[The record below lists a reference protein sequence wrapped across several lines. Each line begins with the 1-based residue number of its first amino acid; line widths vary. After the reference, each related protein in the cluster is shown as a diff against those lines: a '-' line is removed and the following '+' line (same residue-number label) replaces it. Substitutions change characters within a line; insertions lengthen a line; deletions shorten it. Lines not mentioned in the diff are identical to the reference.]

1 MPLKPLPLAKQ
12 KLATKSKAV
21 AQNFRRGSNRKY
33 LEDLLQGEGAGVG
46 VVGVRRAEV
55 GANLMGEKT
64 YGTVRTAGTSFKTN
78 RSQIK
83 ALHSL
88 EAGMIEM
95 PNCRILPQ
103 NS

>member
-1 MPLKPLPLAKQ
+1 MPLNPLPLAKQ

-64 YGTVRTAGTSFKTN
+64 YVMVGRITGSSFRIN
-78 RSQIK
+78 RSQIQ
-83 ALHSL
+83 A
-88 EAGMIEM
+88 
-95 PNCRILPQ
+95 
-103 NS
+103 

>member
-64 YGTVRTAGTSFKTN
+64 RVMDGRITGTSFRIN
-78 RSQIK
+78 RSQIQ
-83 ALHSL
+83 A
-88 EAGMIEM
+88 
-95 PNCRILPQ
+95 
-103 NS
+103 

>member
-64 YGTVRTAGTSFKTN
+64 RVMVGRITGTSFRIN
-78 RSQIK
+78 RSQIQ
-83 ALHSL
+83 A
-88 EAGMIEM
+88 
-95 PNCRILPQ
+95 
-103 NS
+103 